1 MTSALLMV
9 LDVFGNSWTRIFPFN
24 SVAFSERFVWMLDCI
39 HPEMKKKFLQIQGVG
54 LGQSLRAFPGEE
66 APTPMRIGGEG
77 ESGGEASNCTNIV
90 PIVPTAVVYI
100 WNTERQIPATSRA
113 AD

>member
-9 LDVFGNSWTRIFPFN
+9 LDVFGNSWTRISPFN

-77 ESGGEASNCTNIV
+77 ESGGEASNRTNRV
-90 PIVPTAVVYI
+90 PMAPTVVVYTR
-100 WNTERQIPATSRA
+100 NTKKQKPAKRRA
-113 AD
+113 VD

>member
-1 MTSALLMV
+1 
-9 LDVFGNSWTRIFPFN
+9 
-24 SVAFSERFVWMLDCI
+24 MLDCI

-77 ESGGEASNCTNIV
+77 ESGGEASNRTNIV
-90 PIVPTAVVYI
+90 PMAPTVVVYTR
-100 WNTERQIPATSRA
+100 NTKKQKPAKRRA
-113 AD
+113 VD